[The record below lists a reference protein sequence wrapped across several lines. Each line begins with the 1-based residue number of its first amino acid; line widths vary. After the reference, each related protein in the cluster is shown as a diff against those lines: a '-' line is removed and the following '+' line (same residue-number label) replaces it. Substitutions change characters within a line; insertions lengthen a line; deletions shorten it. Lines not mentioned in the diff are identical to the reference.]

1 MELLLGNFRI
11 GLGFDVHQIAKIK
24 RPLILGGTVIPAPFG
39 LDAVSD
45 GDVVLHTIAD
55 AICGPCLLGDI
66 GDHFPPED
74 KKNKG
79 IDSKKI
85 VRFILGKIKK
95 NYTIVNI
102 DTTIIAEKPR
112 LAEHKDRI
120 TKSLA
125 RIFKTKRV
133 NVKIKSKEGLDILGG
148 KNAISCMAVVL
159 VKRK

>member
-11 GLGFDVHQIAKIK
+11 GLGFDVHQTAKNK
-24 RPLILGGTVIPAPFG
+24 RKLILGGVVIPAPFG
-39 LDAVSD
+39 LDAV
-45 GDVVLHTIAD
+45 
-55 AICGPCLLGDI
+55 CGPCLLGDI